1 MDKLFTP
8 DFGPDISFKM
18 LDSLKSKLDLN
29 GAFDRF
35 SAQSA
40 SGFPLDPNTSEVFD
54 INNYLSEIQFS
65 LDLAPSIN
73 FAAPSFR
80 ASDLFDAMFP
90 KSCPT
95 VKSFGSFIKKRI
107 MSKIRQALNGL
118 FDAEVDIPTLG
129 LTVDRVSFGFEGFEL
144 GNYSEFN
151 NELFPPMIDV
161 DAVQVSPFLYCS
173 FASCQISCLHNFL
186 LRLFHHIGVRF

>member
-1 MDKLFTP
+1 
-8 DFGPDISFKM
+8 M
-18 LDSLKSKLDLN
+18 LQSLQSKLDLKGLFN
-29 GAFDRF
+29 RF
-35 SAQSA
+35 TEFSV
-40 SGFPLDPNTSEVFD
+40 SGFPLDPITSEMFD
-54 INNYLSEIQFS
+54 INNYLPEIQFS

-80 ASDLFDAMFP
+80 ASDLFDAIFP
-90 KSCPT
+90 KSFPT
-95 VKSFGSFIKKRI
+95 VKSFGLFIKTNI
-107 MSKIRQALNGL
+107 LSKIRQALSGL
-118 FDAEVDIPTLG
+118 FDAEVNIPTLG